1 MSRGLGAA
9 SLLASLLYTTCA
21 LAQAPDALPPGE
33 GRDIVAVACS
43 QCHPITIL
51 RSLREGDQGWRQH
64 INKMVLRGAQ
74 LTAAETDIV
83 VDYLSTV
90 FGPGI
95 SLPPAA
101 KIDLPPGAAKELVD
115 TRCSVCHDLTRV
127 SSAKRSR
134 NEWKGTV
141 ARMVFYGAPI
151 TPDEQESITSYIH
164 SNFGR

>member
-21 LAQAPDALPPGE
+21 FAQAPDALPPGE

-74 LTAAETDIV
+74 LTAAETDLV
-83 VDYLSTV
+83 VD
-90 FGPGI
+90 
-95 SLPPAA
+95 
-101 KIDLPPGAAKELVD
+101 
-115 TRCSVCHDLTRV
+115 
-127 SSAKRSR
+127 
-134 NEWKGTV
+134 
-141 ARMVFYGAPI
+141 
-151 TPDEQESITSYIH
+151 
-164 SNFGR
+164 